1 MTLGIFFN
9 IVVNLKKFQNFFQKM
24 LKLGFTEQVLEKI
37 SEFFSK
43 SVEIGVHGTG
53 ARKNFRKNFKKS
65 MTL

>member
-1 MTLGIFFN
+1 MKPKKISEKISEIYDFRNIFQYRC
-9 IVVNLKKFQNFFQKM
+9 K
-24 LKLGFTEQVLEKI
+24 LEKI

-43 SVEIGVHGTG
+43 NVEIGVHGTG